1 MLIKALE
8 PEIVHMEGN
17 ALVPAKAVC
26 YKKLDDGSVEERVKP
41 RTHTF
46 ENELKEKMKKELSG
60 ISMFPTDKYVFVSIT
75 YGLNSNNEYKKLDLD
90 NRAKTMLDALKGVV
104 YKDDM
109 QVKVLLTDKIFLEN
123 KPESYYQFSVKVL
136 DKKTE
141 KLLYKHLSRIG
152 RG

>member
-8 PEIVHMEGN
+8 PEIIHMEGN
-17 ALVPAKAVC
+17 DLVPAKAVC
-26 YKKLDDGSVEERVKP
+26 YKKLEDGTVEERVKP
-41 RTHTF
+41 RTHNF
-46 ENELKEKMKKELSG
+46 ENELKDKMRSELSG
-60 ISMFPTDKYVFVSIT
+60 ISMFPTDKYVFISIT
-75 YGLNSNNEYKKLDLD
+75 YGLNSSNEYKKLDLD

-104 YKDDM
+104 YNDDM

-123 KPESYYQFSVKVL
+123 KPESYYQFSVKIL

>member
-17 ALVPAKAVC
+17 ALVPAKAVR
-26 YKKLDDGSVEERVKP
+26 YKEEYDSVVERIKP
-41 RTHTF
+41 RTHAF
-46 ENELKEKMKKELSG
+46 ENDLKEKMREELKGVSL
-60 ISMFPTDKYVFVSIT
+60 FPTKKYVFVSII
-75 YGLNSNNEYKKLDLD
+75 YGLNSSNEYKKLDLD
-90 NRAKTMLDALKGVV
+90 NRAKTILDALKGVV
-104 YKDDM
+104 YLDDA

-123 KPESYYQFSVKVL
+123 KPESYYQFSIKIL